1 MAAVSLFW
9 DTNMAAM
16 TSSENTCLKPLFQ
29 SEAKCEAIDMKMI
42 LYSHANKTHF
52 HSFSNY
58 ISLVLKKRVF
68 PQWF

>member
-16 TSSENTCLKPLFQ
+16 TSSENTLL
-29 SEAKCEAIDMKMI
+29 AKCEAIDMKMI

-52 HSFSNY
+52 HSFCN
-58 ISLVLKKRVF
+58 
-68 PQWF
+68 